1 MANKRDDSLNTVG
14 KTLIVVHVP
23 TRAKLKAAA
32 ADYGVTLC
40 DYLRLIADNA
50 TNNKQNTLPDITPGA
65 KADRELRLA
74 TLSAQVIA
82 TAGVLP
88 DGKKRQMAAVA
99 FTNWAIRFDCLEALQ
114 TVFDKLNTEL
124 EAEIAKDKVIEA
136 GQLSWGLEYGAT

>member
-50 TNNKQNTLPDITPGA
+50 TNNKQNTLPDITPGS

-82 TAGVLP
+82 TSGVLG
-88 DGKKRQMAAVA
+88 GKKRQMAAVA
-99 FTNWAIRFDCLEALQ
+99 FTNWAVRFDCLEPLQ
-114 TVFDKLNTEL
+114 AVFDKLNTDL

-136 GQLSWGLEYGAT
+136 GQLSWGLCYDTA